1 MRWTLAL
8 STLSLLAFACTD
20 APRSLLTD
28 LPAPPP
34 ADMAVVV
41 PPDLTPEAISIATVT
56 PNSVSTVGR
65 DQITVGGVGFDGRTT
80 FLVGGQSA
88 EVVSVSSMQAV
99 ILAPPGLTWGL
110 PVSIQ
115 AVRSDGARAA
125 NSNAMTS
132 MSRFSYYASTP
143 TFQQIGRYNY
153 NSTNVRVPI
162 VGDFNGDKKD
172 DFVLTYVSTAQHQVM
187 LNTGGGSFTL
197 VENQSNPPSQ
207 LGIQKGVAVDLNGDN
222 FLDWIG
228 ADEGS
233 TWAYFMGNGQGLF
246 VNGTLGQNSYAGNC
260 GTTHS
265 PTPIKLSSA
274 TNIDVAVA
282 CQGSATVRIWQS
294 PAGAATGSFYGGQN
308 TAPQHPSISVP
319 SPVHLQVVDVN
330 KDTYNDLVVLSNTNN
345 NSTLYW
351 YNSPAAAPPQ
361 QLPTSATGNSGAANT
376 AGANQLN
383 QNPYWMKCADLNG
396 DGFPD
401 CVVADLN
408 TYTVRVFMNNNG
420 TFAAP
425 GANGTITVGQ
435 DPREVNLVDMNGDNK
450 LDILVVSRQFNTFDV
465 IPGRG
470 DGTFGTIVSQDG
482 RTLVGRTTTVLQ
494 DCLRPWSIQV
504 GDFDGDGLRDI
515 ATTCE
520 ANAGGTTTLGAVL
533 ILKNVSK

>member
-28 LPAPPP
+28 LPAAPV
-34 ADMAVVV
+34 DMAVAPT
-41 PPDLTPEAISIATVT
+41 PPDLTPESISITAVS
-56 PNSVSTVGR
+56 PSSVSTVGR
-65 DQITVGGVGFDGRTT
+65 DQITLTGVGFDSRTT

-88 EVVSVSSMQAV
+88 EVVSVTSTMAV
-99 ILAPPGLTWGL
+99 ILAPPGLIWGI

-115 AVRSDGARAA
+115 AVRSDGARAT
-125 NSNAMTS
+125 NSAMTA
-132 MSRFSYYASTP
+132 MNRFSYYASTP

-172 DFVLTYVSTAQHQVM
+172 DFILTYVSTAQHQVM

-197 VENQSNPPSQ
+197 AENQSNPPSQ
-207 LGIQKGVAVDLNGDN
+207 LGVQKGMAVDLNADN
-222 FLDWIG
+222 FLDWIV

-246 VNGTLGQNSYAGNC
+246 VNSTLGQNSYSAGC
-260 GTTHS
+260 SGTNS

-274 TNIDVAVA
+274 TLSDVAVA
-282 CQGSATVRIWQS
+282 CTGSSLVRIWQP
-294 PAGAATGSFYGGQN
+294 PANATTGAFYGGQN
-308 TAPQHPSISVP
+308 TGSQHPALSVP
-319 SPVHLQVVDVN
+319 NPIHVQVVDVN

-351 YNSPAAAPPQ
+351 FNSPAAAPPQ
-361 QLPTSATGNSGAANT
+361 QLPTSPTGNSGAAGT

-383 QNPYWMKCADLNG
+383 QNPYWMKCADLNN
-396 DGFPD
+396 DQFPD

-408 TYTVRVFMNNNG
+408 TYTLRVFMNNNG
-420 TFAAP
+420 AFQAP
-425 GANGTITVGQ
+425 AANGIITVGQ
-435 DPREVNLVDMNGDNK
+435 DPREVNLVDMNGDGK
-450 LDILVVSRQFNTFDV
+450 LDILVVSRQFNTFDI

-482 RTLVGRTTTVLQ
+482 RTLVGRTTTTLQ

-520 ANAGGTTTLGAVL
+520 ANAGGSTTLGAVL
-533 ILKNVSK
+533 IMKNVSK

>member
-8 STLSLLAFACTD
+8 STLSLLACTD

-28 LPAPPP
+28 LPAAPP
-34 ADMAVVV
+34 ADMAVPPT
-41 PPDLTPEAISIATVT
+41 PPDLTPESISINSVA
-56 PNSVSTVGR
+56 PSSVSTVGR
-65 DQITVGGVGFDGRTT
+65 DQITITGAGFDSRTT
-80 FLVGGQSA
+80 FLVGGQPA
-88 EVVSVSSMQAV
+88 EVMTVTSTMAV
-99 ILAPPGLTWGL
+99 ILAPPGQTWGL

-115 AVRSDGARAA
+115 AVRSDGARAT
-125 NSNAMTS
+125 NSNGMMS

-172 DFVLTYVSTAQHQVM
+172 DFILTYVSTAQHQVM

-207 LGIQKGVAVDLNGDN
+207 LGVQKGMAVDLNADN
-222 FLDWIG
+222 FLDWIV
-228 ADEGS
+228 ADEGG

-246 VNGTLGQNSYAGNC
+246 VNGTLGQNSYANNC
-260 GTTHS
+260 SVTNS

-274 TNIDVAVA
+274 TNNDVAVA
-282 CQGSATVRIWQS
+282 CTNSSTVRIWQS
-294 PAGAATGSFYGGQN
+294 PAGAATNAFYGTRD
-308 TAPQHPSISVP
+308 TASQHPLISVSNP
-319 SPVHLQVVDVN
+319 IHLQVVDVN

-345 NSTLYW
+345 GPTLYW
-351 YNSPAAAPPQ
+351 YNSPGAAPPQ
-361 QLPTSATGNSGAANT
+361 QLPTTATGNSGAAGT

-383 QNPYWMKCADLNG
+383 QNPYWMKCADLNN
-396 DGFPD
+396 DQYPD

-408 TYTVRVFMNNNG
+408 TYTLRVFMNNNG
-420 TFAAP
+420 AFQP
-425 GANGTITVGQ
+425 PSANGTITVGQ
-435 DPREVNLVDMNGDNK
+435 DPREVNLVDMNGDGK
-450 LDILVVSRQFNTFDV
+450 LDILVVSRQFNTFDI

-482 RTLVGRTTTVLQ
+482 RTLVGRTTTLLQ

-520 ANAGGTTTLGAVL
+520 ANTGGSTTLGAVL
-533 ILKNVSK
+533 IMKNVSK